1 MSLNGEQRQAGYTG
15 DMIFSVDRII
25 SYVSRFVTLR
35 IGDLIFTGTPV
46 GVGQVHIGDRLT
58 AELEGRTLLDFDIK

>member
-1 MSLNGEQRQAGYTG
+1 
-15 DMIFSVDRII
+15 II
-25 SYVSRFVTLR
+25 AYVSRFVTLR